1 MKFVIQRV
9 LNASVSIIETS
20 ENKTTS
26 ERISG
31 FIGKGFLVLCGI
43 EEKDTFEI
51 ADKMIKKLLGLRIFE
66 DENGK
71 TNLDLKSVNGELLIV
86 SQFTLCADCS
96 HGNRPSFIK
105 AAKPDKAIP
114 IYEYIVEECRKAG
127 FMTETGEFGA
137 DMRVDLT
144 NDGPFTIVLDSEDLK
159 TGSEESGNKIMEHLS
174 KETAAD
180 VLKTCFK
187 LQGADDFGEA
197 INEVIV
203 DIRRIC
209 DAKHVCLLLV
219 DKANRKCSMLAH
231 SFMDDV
237 IEDPI
242 NWHEEDQFRLVESW
256 NEIVSDKTLIINN
269 VAELQSIN
277 AKNPAWYKSLTK
289 ARVYNLVLCPL
300 SFDGELIGY
309 IWATNFE
316 VDNTNRIKDTLE
328 LTTFFL
334 SSEISRFRL
343 LNRLHMLSTV
353 DLLTGAFNRNA
364 MNSRI
369 DSLANDKD
377 PTIHPLGVIFADL
390 NGLKRVNDTKGH
402 EAGDILLKNA
412 ALLLQEVFVGYE
424 IYRAGGD
431 EFFIL
436 LKDAGEKEVLDKEAE
451 LRKAI
456 SANGKISFAIGHSH
470 VASTKEVLKAFHMA
484 DESMY
489 ADKRKFYMEHKELDQ
504 RRG

>member
-105 AAKPDKAIP
+105 AAKPDNAIP

-159 TGSEESGNKIMEHLS
+159 TGSEDSGNKIMEHLS

-369 DSLANDKD
+369 DSMANDKD
-377 PTIHPLGVIFADL
+377 TTIHPLGVIFADL

>member
-436 LKDAGEKEVLDKEAE
+436 LKDASEKEVLDKEAE

>member
-86 SQFTLCADCS
+86 SQFTICADCS

-289 ARVYNLVLCPL
+289 SRVYNLVLCPL

-369 DSLANDKD
+369 DSMANDKD

-470 VASTKEVLKAFHMA
+470 VSSTKEVLKAFHMA

>member
-20 ENKTTS
+20 QDNKTS

-43 EEKDTFEI
+43 TKEDTIET
-51 ADKMIKKLLGLRIFE
+51 ADKMVKKLLGLRIFE

-71 TNLDLKSVNGELLIV
+71 TNLDLKTVGGELLIV

-96 HGNRPSFIK
+96 HGNRPAFIN
-105 AAKPDKAIP
+105 AARPEQAIP

-144 NDGPFTIVLDSEDLK
+144 NDGPFTIVLDSDDLK
-159 TGSEESGNKIMEHLS
+159 TNSVDSGSKILDNLS

-187 LQGADDFGEA
+187 LRGAEDFGEA
-197 INEVIV
+197 INEVII

-209 DAKHVCLLLV
+209 EAKHVCLLLV

-231 SFMDDV
+231 SKSDDS
-237 IEDPI
+237 
-242 NWHEEDQFRLVESW
+242 NEEWIDWRGEEQFRLVETWGKVVHDDS
-256 NEIVSDKTLIINN
+256 SLIIKD
-269 VAELQSIN
+269 VADLQKIN
-277 AKNPAWYKSLTK
+277 LTNPAWYKSLTK
-289 ARVYNLVLCPL
+289 SHVYNIVLCPL
-300 SFDGELIGY
+300 SFEGELIGY
-309 IWATNFE
+309 IWASNFE
-316 VDNTNRIKDTLE
+316 TANTERIKETLE

-353 DLLTGAFNRNA
+353 DLLTGVFNRNA
-364 MNSRI
+364 MNDRV
-369 DSLANDKD
+369 DSLAKDKSG
-377 PTIHPLGVIFADL
+377 HSLGVVFADL

-402 EAGDILLKNA
+402 EAGDLLLKNA
-412 ALLLQEVFVGYE
+412 ALILQRVFVGYE
-424 IYRAGGD
+424 IFRAGGD
-431 EFFIL
+431 EFFVL
-436 LKDAGEKEVLDKEAE
+436 LKDVTEDEVLNKVSE
-451 LRKAI
+451 LREAI
-456 SANGKISFAIGHSH
+456 SSDEGVSFAIGHSF
-470 VASTKEVLKAFHMA
+470 VESTRDVLRAFHEA

-504 RRG
+504 RRR